1 MLISVD
7 RDSSESLQEQIFSRI
22 REQIVLGILRPGS
35 PIPSSRILATQL
47 KVSRNSVIFGY
58 ERLINEGYL
67 VAKPMIGT
75 FVADVLPDQT
85 VETGPHD
92 GLADVAEAPELRRTP
107 VFAGRQHAILNNSN
121 IPIDFWTQRTDPRAF
136 PLKTWRRLVM
146 QSLASAEHNLTEY
159 GDPCGLIGLRTM

>member
-1 MLISVD
+1 MRTEVLITLD
-7 RDSSESLQEQIFSRI
+7 RNGADSLQEQIYIRI
-22 REQIVLGILRPGS
+22 RDQIVAGILRAGS
-35 PIPSSRILATQL
+35 PVPSSRILASQL

-67 VAKPMIGT
+67 VAQPMIGT

-107 VFAGRQHAILNNSN
+107 VFAGRQ
-121 IPIDFWTQRTDPRAF
+121 
-136 PLKTWRRLVM
+136 
-146 QSLASAEHNLTEY
+146 
-159 GDPCGLIGLRTM
+159 